1 MMLVKMQRLLTMV
14 LGCATLWAPVAQGAG
29 ITSADEIVRTLSGKE
44 NAVPEPTIR
53 VRGIRPVPAAAMA
66 GSVVAKQHAIDLTI
80 HFKTD
85 SAEIAPE
92 SARQML
98 EIATALRQLDLT
110 QKRVKIIGHTD
121 SRGKADHNAKLSRQR
136 ARAVRDTLA
145 GRYGIS
151 ATNLLAE
158 GKGESQLLADP
169 ELGDA
174 DYARN
179 RRVELQLI
187 DASER

>member
-1 MMLVKMQRLLTMV
+1 MLDKSRYLVIMV
-14 LGCATLWAPVAQGAG
+14 LGCATLWAPIGRAG
-29 ITSADEIVRTLSGKE
+29 DITPADEILRKLSGKE
-44 NAVPEPTIR
+44 NAVHEPTIR
-53 VRGIRPVPAAAMA
+53 VRGITPVPAAATA
-66 GSVVAKQHAIDLTI
+66 GSVAAKEHAIDLTI

-92 SARQML
+92 SAPQIL
-98 EIATALRQLDLT
+98 EIATALRELDLT

-121 SRGKADHNAKLSRQR
+121 SRGNAEHNAKLSRQR

-151 ATNLLAE
+151 VDSLLAE

-187 DASER
+187 DASEL